1 MNLEQPVG
9 GVALLC
15 DLGGNVLQVIRDE
28 LGFLKKQ
35 ILGRPLSS
43 LVDRGSLGKS
53 LNFIVEIKSNGAAFD
68 WELAVPLAD
77 GITML
82 NFSGA
87 ITKEKLLIVAAKT
100 RAEAEQFLEELMRIG
115 NEQVN
120 ALRAALKDRSDLV
133 RRGADRDVALYDELG
148 RLNNELANLQRELSK
163 KNAELERLNE
173 QKNHFLG
180 IAAHDL
186 RNPLNAIQMYSEFL
200 LEESSSVLDQEHLEF
215 VSIIHASSEFMLRLV
230 NDLLDVAKIES
241 GKLQLDLDLTDL
253 ASLMEHNVAVN
264 RALAARKGV
273 EVQFRSNEMRLEIL
287 IDGAKIEQ
295 VLNNLITNAVKF
307 SPSGSVIEV
316 LLAKSEN
323 NAVISVRDQGPGIPV
338 AELDNLFKPFQRT
351 SVKATAGEQST
362 GLGLAIARR
371 IVLGHQGK
379 VWVESEVGK
388 GSTFYVL
395 LPIET
400 HTEPERSLKT
410 AFP

>member
-1 MNLEQPVG
+1 MNLEQPAG

-77 GITML
+77 EITML

-186 RNPLNAIQMYSEFL
+186 RNPLNP
-200 LEESSSVLDQEHLEF
+200 
-215 VSIIHASSEFMLRLV
+215 ASSCCGWSTISWTLQRL
-230 NDLLDVAKIES
+230 N
-241 GKLQLDLDLTDL
+241 
-253 ASLMEHNVAVN
+253 
-264 RALAARKGV
+264 
-273 EVQFRSNEMRLEIL
+273 
-287 IDGAKIEQ
+287 
-295 VLNNLITNAVKF
+295 
-307 SPSGSVIEV
+307 
-316 LLAKSEN
+316 
-323 NAVISVRDQGPGIPV
+323 PG
-338 AELDNLFKPFQRT
+338 NC
-351 SVKATAGEQST
+351 SST
-362 GLGLAIARR
+362 
-371 IVLGHQGK
+371 
-379 VWVESEVGK
+379 W
-388 GSTFYVL
+388 T
-395 LPIET
+395 
-400 HTEPERSLKT
+400 
-410 AFP
+410 